1 MIRKTIGFLV
11 GLTGGSFES
20 LVPPTPMPESDASFD
35 TDHKCSSFWNT
46 F

>member
-20 LVPPTPMPESDASFD
+20 LVPPMPESDASFD

-46 F
+46 L